1 MTRFSSKLSCGVAN
15 FGIAHWPSFLRNTA
29 PQRRDFRRAEYGDER
44 IPEILEFLERI
55 SPINNASDISVPLS
69 IAHGE
74 MDSRVTVEEAI
85 RMREIVHKNG
95 IYTELMVC
103 EKEGHGKRFL
113 RANLHSSFLKYLCIC
128 VRIQTEKCDRVYQCR
143 KDSVLGGIPDRR
155 HSSSIVNNIE
165 LSL

>member
-74 MDSRVTVEEAI
+74 TDSRVTVEEAI

-113 RANLHSSFLKYLCIC
+113 RASLHSSFLNTCASALGFKQKSVIEFTNAAKIRFLEEYLIGDT
-128 VRIQTEKCDRVYQCR
+128 QA
-143 KDSVLGGIPDRR
+143 VL
-155 HSSSIVNNIE
+155 
-165 LSL
+165 

>member
-55 SPINNASDISVPLS
+55 SPINNASNISVPLS

-85 RMREIVHKNG
+85 RMWEIVHKNG

-103 EKEGHGKRFL
+103 EKEGHGERFL
-113 RANLHSSFLKYLCIC
+113 RANPRFVLMHLC
-128 VRIQTEKCDRVYQCR
+128 
-143 KDSVLGGIPDRR
+143 
-155 HSSSIVNNIE
+155 
-165 LSL
+165 